1 MTTKKKVTPLS
12 FGVSL
17 GDTLQKMDVPQL
29 WDVLQAEL
37 YRRPAPRLAMYQRIV
52 SRLKDAVAKN
62 VEKEAMAMLARRAK
76 S

>member
-1 MTTKKKVTPLS
+1 MTKKKVAPLA
-12 FGVSL
+12 FGLGL
-17 GDTLQKMDVPQL
+17 GDTLQKMTVDQL

-37 YRRPAPRLAMYQRIV
+37 HRTPAPRLVMYQRIV

-62 VEKEAMAMLARRAK
+62 VEKEAMEMLARRMK